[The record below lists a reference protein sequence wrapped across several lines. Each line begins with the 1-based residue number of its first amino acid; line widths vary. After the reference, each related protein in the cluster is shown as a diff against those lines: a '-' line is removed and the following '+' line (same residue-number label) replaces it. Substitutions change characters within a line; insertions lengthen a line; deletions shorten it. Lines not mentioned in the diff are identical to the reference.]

1 MAILHDPQN
10 NEIRHLQAFARWSGV
25 RLLEIGCGDGRL
37 TERLAR
43 LGPIV
48 HSFDPKSALVAQA
61 IANRPV
67 RLKRSLHYYVAVAEA
82 LPVPDGAF
90 DLALFS
96 WSL

>member
-1 MAILHDPQN
+1 MTINYDPQN
-10 NEIRHLQAFARWSGV
+10 NEIRHLQAEAYWPGA

-43 LGPIV
+43 LGAIV
-48 HSFDPKSALVAQA
+48 HSFDPKPHLVAQA
-61 IANRPV
+61 LANRPP
-67 RLKRSLHYYVAVAEA
+67 RLRRSLHYYVAEAEA

>member
-1 MAILHDPQN
+1 MAIVYDPQN
-10 NEIRHLQAFARWSGV
+10 NEIRHLQAQARWSGA

-48 HSFDPKSALVAQA
+48 HAFDPKPNLVAQA
-61 IANRPV
+61 RANRPP
-67 RLKRSLHYYVAVAEA
+67 RLRRSLHYFVAQAEA

>member
-1 MAILHDPQN
+1 MATVYDPQN
-10 NEIRHLQAFARWSGV
+10 NEIRHLQPQAHWPGA
-25 RLLEIGCGDGRL
+25 RLLEIGSGDGRL

-43 LGPIV
+43 LGPII
-48 HSFDPKSALVAQA
+48 HAFDPKPNLVAQA
-61 IANRPV
+61 VANQPP
-67 RLKRSLHYYVAVAEA
+67 RLQRSLHYYVAQAEA